1 MTNLA
6 EKIPT
11 RNEHVDVTAAYR
23 KALGCFGTGVTVV
36 STQWRDGDWGMT
48 CNSFASVS
56 LNPRLVLW
64 SIQKTASSFD
74 AFMGADVFSVSV
86 LAASQESTA
95 MQFARGPM
103 SERFQGADTVR
114 GDNGVLRLRSGVA
127 WFECKRHQTVDAG
140 DHIIL
145 IGQVTDFD
153 WQPTEALSF
162 WRSQFGAFDGQIKA
176 N

>member
-11 RNEHVDVTAAYR
+11 RTEHVDVTAAYR

-36 STQWRDGDWGMT
+36 STQWRGGDWGMT

-64 SIQKTASSFD
+64 SIQKTSSSFD
-74 AFMGADVFSVSV
+74 AFIGADVFSVSV

-103 SERFQGADTVR
+103 SERFHGADTVR
-114 GDNGVLRLRSGVA
+114 GDNGALRLRSCVA

-162 WRSQFGAFDGQIKA
+162 WRSQFGAFDGQVKA

>member
-11 RNEHVDVTAAYR
+11 RAEHVDVTGAYR

-36 STQWRDGDWGMT
+36 STQWRESDWGMT

-74 AFMGADVFSVSV
+74 AFMGSEVFSVSV
-86 LAASQESTA
+86 LAAAQEATA

-103 SERFQGADTVR
+103 SERFLGADTIR
-114 GDNGVLRLRSGVA
+114 GDNGVLRLSDGVA

-162 WRSQFGAFDGQIKA
+162 WRGHFGAFDGQVKA